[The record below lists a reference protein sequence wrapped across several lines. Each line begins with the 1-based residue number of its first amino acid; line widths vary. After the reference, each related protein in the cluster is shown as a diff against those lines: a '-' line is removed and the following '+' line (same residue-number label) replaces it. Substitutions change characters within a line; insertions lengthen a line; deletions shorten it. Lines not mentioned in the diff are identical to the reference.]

1 MNDKLK
7 DYYNKKTSDEKYVP
21 YSGAIN
27 DVNLGDHTLTVS
39 DGQIINPTETV
50 IDKGNI
56 TLSGKTIIPGTP
68 GIVERSVN
76 INVDGITVGNTTY
89 GYPEGAS
96 SPLATEKFVSDTY
109 QTETQV
115 NSLIDQTPLTFGGG
129 DISGRGLIGDQ
140 EITLD
145 LNEQGKLPDDDKYR
159 TFSAVHVNKKGIV
172 TSGAQQIV
180 FASTINDSALSNLVI
195 GGVAIID
202 A

>member
-68 GIVERSVN
+68 GIVGQSVN

-96 SPLATEKFVSDTY
+96 SPLVTEKFVADTY
-109 QTETQV
+109 QTADQV
-115 NSLIDQTPLTFGGG
+115 
-129 DISGRGLIGDQ
+129 
-140 EITLD
+140 
-145 LNEQGKLPDDDKYR
+145 GKLINAGTVKL
-159 TFSAVHVNKKGIV
+159 KGDV
-172 TSGAQQIV
+172 TGSGKV
-180 FASTINDSALSNLVI
+180 NDSGITTTLSNTGITPGTYSALTV
-195 GGVAIID
+195 D
-202 A
+202 AKGRATKG